1 MDESKIIA
9 TYTEGINAVI
19 TVVKDMSSQ
28 IQSLTGTVTHL
39 NEKLVGLESSSAK
52 QAMKIAE
59 LEARLN
65 KNSSN
70 SSKPPSGD
78 GYGKKPPKNSREKSG
93 RTTGGQL
100 GHEGKTLD
108 KVQNPNEVVE
118 FKIQGSCDCGYSLE
132 KIKSTKRTRQVFDIP
147 KPQIWVTEYV
157 THNKVCPGCGKVHE
171 TEFPD
176 GITQP
181 TQYGESIQ
189 ALTSY
194 LSIHQLLPLGRTAE
208 AIRDITGHSISE
220 GTLVNISRALYGNLE
235 GAVEYIKKQII
246 NAAVVHFD
254 ESGMRCEGQTKWLHV
269 SSTEKLT
276 YYKVHD
282 KRGQQAAQDIGI
294 LANFKGVSVH
304 DHWKPYYCFTDC
316 THAECNAHNLRYLKD
331 IAENYHQDWANEM
344 ASLLIEINRRVK
356 HLKVDGFFE
365 MPKKE
370 IQIWQ
375 GRYHSIIEKGILED
389 ADKSP
394 RILNKKGK
402 PTKSKALQLLL
413 KLQSYDLETLAFM
426 YDFNIPFDNNLAE
439 RDIRMQ
445 KLRQKISGCFR
456 GKDGANIFCRVRS
469 YLSTARKN
477 GINAMEAIARAV
489 RGQPFVPQ
497 VQ

>member
-19 TVVKDMSSQ
+19 TVVKDMNSQ
-28 IQSLTGTVTHL
+28 IQSLAGTITNL
-39 NEKLVGLESSSAK
+39 NEKLVSLESSSAK

-78 GYGKKPPKNSREKSG
+78 GYGKKPPKNSRKKSG
-93 RTTGGQL
+93 KTTGGQL
-100 GHEGKTLD
+100 GHVGKTLE

-118 FKIQGSCDCGYSLE
+118 FKIQESCDCGCGLE
-132 KIKSTKRTRQVFDIP
+132 KIKGTKRTRQVFDIP

-157 THNKVCPGCGKVHE
+157 THNKVCPGCGKVYE

-181 TQYGESIQ
+181 TQYGENIQ
-189 ALTSY
+189 TLMSY
-194 LSIHQLLPLGRTAE
+194 LSIYQLLPLGRTIE

-220 GTLVNISRALYGNLE
+220 GTLVNMSRALYGKLE
-235 GAVEYIKKQII
+235 GAVEDIKKQII
-246 NAAVVHFD
+246 NATVVHFD

-269 SSTEKLT
+269 ASTEELT
-276 YYKVHD
+276 YYEIHD

-294 LANFKGVSVH
+294 LVNFKGVSVH

-331 IAENYHQDWANEM
+331 IAENYHQNWANEM
-344 ASLLIEINRRVK
+344 AGLLIEINRRVK
-356 HLKVDGFFE
+356 DLKVEGFFE
-365 MPKKE
+365 MPKE
-370 IQIWQ
+370 EMQIWQ
-375 GRYHSIIEKGILED
+375 KRYHSIIEKGIGED

-394 RILNKKGK
+394 QILNKKGNL
-402 PTKSKALQLLL
+402 TKSKALQLLL
-413 KLQSYDLETLAFM
+413 KLQNYDLETLAFM
-426 YDFNIPFDNNLAE
+426 YDFDIPFDNNLAE

-469 YLSTARKN
+469 YLSTAKKN
-477 GINAMEAIARAV
+477 GINAMEAISRAV
-489 RGQPFVPQ
+489 KGQPFVPQ